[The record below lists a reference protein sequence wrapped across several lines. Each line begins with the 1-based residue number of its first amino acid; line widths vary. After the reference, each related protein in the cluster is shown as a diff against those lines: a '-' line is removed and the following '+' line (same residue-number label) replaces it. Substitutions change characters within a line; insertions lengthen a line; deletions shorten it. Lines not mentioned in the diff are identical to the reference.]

1 MKSTSKTN
9 LKKLKAMKD
18 ADINLTD
25 IPELDDDFFKNAE
38 VVMPPKESLT
48 LRVDTDVLTWFR
60 HTGKGYQTRI
70 NKLLRRYMETQTH
83 R

>member
-1 MKSTSKTN
+1 MKGTSKTN
-9 LKKLKAMKD
+9 LKKLRAMKD

-25 IPELDDDFFKNAE
+25 VPELGDDFFMNAD

-48 LRVDTDVLTWFR
+48 MRVDTDVLAWFR
-60 HTGKGYQTRI
+60 QTGKGYQTRI
-70 NKLLRRYMETQTH
+70 NQLMRRYMETQMH